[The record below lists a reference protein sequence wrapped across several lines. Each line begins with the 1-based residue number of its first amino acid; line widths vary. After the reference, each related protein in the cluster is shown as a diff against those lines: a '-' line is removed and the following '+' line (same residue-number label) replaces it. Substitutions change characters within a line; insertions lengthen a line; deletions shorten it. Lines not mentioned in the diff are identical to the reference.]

1 MTTNVAFMPDNKT
14 IIELELDDHLI
25 VGTICKLHK
34 GVTQA
39 DVADA
44 IAEDVKLLMADNPEQ
59 AYERLQNET
68 VSDLEN
74 EIWDEDY
81 VNGQGLDPLGL
92 IHESEDGSLNYFEY
106 DTIGQCSDAIRKYL
120 PSLKDRTNSTLA
132 DSNKL
137 IDALTKVLD
146 IWDRHSISNPISGET
161 RKEVSDLFDQINS
174 SGNYQ
179 DMSADDIAEDYLENA
194 I

>member
-14 IIELELDDHLI
+14 IIDLELDDHLI
-25 VGTICKLHK
+25 VGTICKLHE
-34 GVTQA
+34 GVTQD
-39 DVADA
+39 DVVDA
-44 IAEDVKLLMADNPEQ
+44 IAEDVKLLMANDPEE

-81 VNGQGLDPLGL
+81 VNGAGLDPLGL
-92 IHESEDGSLNYFEY
+92 IHENEDGSLNYFEY
-106 DTIGQCSDAIRKYL
+106 YETGQCSDAIRKYL
-120 PSLKDRTNSTLA
+120 PELKDRNNSTLV

-137 IDALTKVLD
+137 VNTLTKVLD
-146 IWDRHSISNPISGET
+146 IWDQHSISKPISGKT
-161 RKEVSDLFDQINS
+161 RKEVADLFDQINS
-174 SGNYQ
+174 SGNYL

>member
-25 VGTICKLHK
+25 IGTICKLHE
-34 GVTQA
+34 GVTQD

-44 IAEDVKLLMADNPEQ
+44 IAEDVKLLMANDPEQ

-68 VSDLEN
+68 VSDLED

-81 VNGQGLDPLGL
+81 VQGQGLDPLGS
-92 IHESEDGSLNYFEY
+92 IHENEDGSLNYFEY
-106 DTIGQCSDAIRKYL
+106 YAMGQCSDEIRKYL
-120 PSLKDRTNSTLA
+120 PSLKNRNDSTLV
-132 DSNKL
+132 DSNAVAN
-137 IDALTKVLD
+137 ALTKVLA
-146 IWDRHSISNPISGET
+146 IWDQHSISKPISGEA
-161 RKEVSDLFDQINS
+161 RQEVADLFDQINS
-174 SGNYQ
+174 SSNYQ
-179 DMSADDIAEDYLENA
+179 DMSADDIAEDYLEYA

>member
-1 MTTNVAFMPDNKT
+1 MTTNVAFMSDNKT

-25 VGTICKLHK
+25 VGTIYKLHE
-34 GVTQA
+34 GVTQD
-39 DVADA
+39 DVADT
-44 IAEDVKLLMADNPEQ
+44 IAEDVKLLMTNDPEQ

-68 VSDLEN
+68 VSDLED

-81 VNGQGLDPLGL
+81 VNGEGLDPLGS
-92 IHESEDGSLNYFEY
+92 IHENEDGSLNYFEY
-106 DTIGQCSDAIRKYL
+106 YETGQCSDAIRKYV
-120 PSLKDRTNSTLA
+120 SELKDRNDSTLV

-146 IWDRHSISNPISGET
+146 IWDQHSISKPIAGAT
-161 RKEVSDLFDQINS
+161 RQEVADLFDQINS
-174 SGNYQ
+174 NSNYQ
-179 DMSADDIAEDYLENA
+179 DMSADDIAEDYLEYA

>member
-14 IIELELDDHLI
+14 IIELKLDDYI
-25 VGTICKLHK
+25 ICGTICKLHE
-34 GVTQA
+34 GVTQN

-44 IAEDVKLLMADNPEQ
+44 IAEDVKLLMANDPEQ

-68 VSDLEN
+68 VSDLED

-81 VNGQGLDPLGL
+81 VNGQGLDPLGS
-92 IHESEDGSLNYFEY
+92 IHENDDGSLNYFEY
-106 DTIGQCSDAIRKYL
+106 YVMGQCNDAIRKYV
-120 PSLKDRTNSTLA
+120 PELKDRNDSTLA
-132 DSNKL
+132 NSNKL

-146 IWDRHSISNPISGET
+146 IWEQHSISKSISGKT

-174 SGNYQ
+174 SSNYQ
-179 DMSADDIAEDYLENA
+179 DMSADDIAEDYLEHA